1 MLLTAY
7 METQNQQAFLII
19 IFFPERWFVP
29 RLRTGI
35 WYMTDEQTNIKQT
48 NKPWLRDSNLIKDKD
63 ESLESSY
70 HNKEQGELLAEFRV
84 LT

>member
-1 MLLTAY
+1 MAHGKRTNK
-7 METQNQQAFLII
+7 NQLS
-19 IFFPERWFVP
+19 
-29 RLRTGI
+29 
-35 WYMTDEQTNIKQT
+35 KQT
-48 NKPWLRDSNLIKDKD
+48 WLRDSNLIQDKD